1 MPVAAL
7 LLTHIMVRTLVCAN
21 IWRTKIQTGHNMPTI
36 RALLLLLSLACLST
50 AHAAP
55 DGARLYQLNCSACHG
70 LNGGGGV
77 GVPLALPAFLNSVD
91 DDFLFTTI
99 REGRPGRVMPAH
111 PSLSDAQVRAIIKH
125 LRNWIPVDSRE
136 ERKNYAPVEGDAAR
150 GKVLYGGYCASCHG
164 TNGGG
169 GHGTGVTF
177 SRPRD
182 LPIMPP
188 ALNNPGFL
196 RAASDQM
203 IKRTLMEGRK
213 GTPMRSYLKMGLNE
227 QNIDDIVT
235 YVRSFE
241 KTPIHWK
248 SAELESPVLMLES
261 DYGLEETVEN
271 VKRAAIGKNFRIIRV
286 QNLEEGLFPE
296 EEQNKKQV
304 VIYFCNFGFINR
316 ALSLDPRIGLFM
328 PCRITVVEEED
339 GVHMMAINPRY
350 LSRVYNN
357 AELDQSCTEM
367 VNIYTEIMEEATL

>member
-1 MPVAAL
+1 MTGRRMPRIIPL
-7 LLTHIMVRTLVCAN
+7 LFLLT
-21 IWRTKIQTGHNMPTI
+21 
-36 RALLLLLSLACLST
+36 LAFCT
-50 AHAAP
+50 ASQAAP
-55 DGARLYQLNCSACHG
+55 DGARLYELNCSACHG
-70 LNGGGGV
+70 LHGEGGV
-77 GVPLALPAFLNSVD
+77 GVPLALPGFLNGVD
-91 DDFLFTTI
+91 DDFLFVTI

-111 PSLSDAQVRAIIKH
+111 PSLSDAQVKAIITH
-125 LRNWIPVDSRE
+125 LRNWVAED
-136 ERKNYAPVEGDAAR
+136 ERVVRKEYAPVKGGDVAR

-164 TNGGG
+164 LNGEG

-182 LPIMPP
+182 LAIMPP

-213 GTPMRSYLKMGLNE
+213 GTPMRSYLKMGLSE
-227 QNIDDIVT
+227 QNINDIVT

-241 KTPIHWK
+241 QTPIHWK
-248 SAELESPVLMLES
+248 SAQLEEPVVMLES

-286 QNLEEGLFPE
+286 QNLEEGLYPE
-296 EEQNKKQV
+296 AEQNKKQV
-304 VIYFCNFGFINR
+304 VIYFCNFGFINK

-367 VNIYTEIMEEATL
+367 FNIYAEIMEEASL

>member
-1 MPVAAL
+1 MY
-7 LLTHIMVRTLVCAN
+7 R
-21 IWRTKIQTGHNMPTI
+21 I
-36 RALLLLLSLACLST
+36 RSLLLLLSLACLSS
-50 AHAAP
+50 AQAAP

-70 LNGGGGV
+70 LNGEGGV
-77 GVPLALPAFLNSVD
+77 GVPLALPGFLNAVGD
-91 DDFLFTTI
+91 EFLFTTI

-125 LRNWIPVDSRE
+125 LRNWGEGEKVVH
-136 ERKNYAPVEGDAAR
+136 KKYHVVKGDAAR

-164 TNGGG
+164 ANGEG

-182 LPIMPP
+182 LQIMPP

-196 RAASDQM
+196 KAASDQM

-241 KTPIHWK
+241 QTPIHWK
-248 SAELESPVLMLES
+248 SAELESPVIMLES
-261 DYGLEETVEN
+261 DYNLEETVEN

-296 EEQNKKQV
+296 AEQNKKQV
-304 VIYFCNFGFINR
+304 VIYFCNFGFINK

-328 PCRITVVEEED
+328 PCRITVVEEEN

-367 VNIYTEIMEEATL
+367 VNIYTEIMEEASL